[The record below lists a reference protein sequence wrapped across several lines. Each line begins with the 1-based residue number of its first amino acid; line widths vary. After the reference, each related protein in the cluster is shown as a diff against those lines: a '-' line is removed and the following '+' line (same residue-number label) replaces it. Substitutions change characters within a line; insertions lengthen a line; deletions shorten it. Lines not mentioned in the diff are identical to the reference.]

1 MKRILNLLVIASI
14 PTFITP
20 TLFAGESV
28 RYNIDPSH
36 SSIEF
41 SIRHFVAKTNGN
53 FSEFT
58 GFIDIDVAHPEDNY
72 AEASISIPSI
82 DTNSDKRDAHLQ
94 QDDYFNSEKHPFIS
108 FKSTKWEQT
117 EKENHYVV
125 SGDLSMNNITN
136 PILMNVE
143 LLGMGPGMHGR
154 YLSGWEGKTT
164 IDRTDWNI
172 NGGIGAV
179 GEIVEIRINIEAIR
193 EEVANPL
200 TD

>member
-1 MKRILNLLVIASI
+1 MKKALTLYKIISILPAC
-14 PTFITP
+14 
-20 TLFAGESV
+20 LFSNHLALSDEAV
-28 RYNIDPSH
+28 RYNIDTAH
-36 SSIEF
+36 SSVEF

-53 FSEFT
+53 FSEFK
-58 GFIDIDVAHPEDNY
+58 GFIDVDIDHPEENY

-94 QDDYFNSEKHPFIS
+94 EDDYFNSSEYPLIT
-108 FKSTKWEQT
+108 FKSTKWEST
-117 EKENHYVV
+117 ERENTYLVY
-125 SGDLSMNNITN
+125 GDLTMNNITHN
-136 PILMNVE
+136 ISMDVE

-179 GEIVEIRINIEAIR
+179 GETVEITINIEAIR
-193 EEVANPL
+193 E
-200 TD
+200 